1 MQLIHVS
8 MQSNET
14 VITLSHSGS
23 GFGRMYRRISD
34 HIRLRQI
41 QCCSYYFYGTH
52 LYLHRGAILLDH
64 RVGTFIGRRCN
75 WSVEPDPRS
84 GADSHVLDARSGSG
98 RLTTRLPSATV
109 RPHLRCVG
117 DTALA
122 VRPRTRAVQHRGANF
137 RSASRQRAT
146 ISGTSC
152 RRRWPTRS
160 ASSAVSKYQPP
171 SRAAHQAV
179 YCFSGCRS
187 SSLERSA
194 RGRRLIVII
203 ADFLPSIKMSFSSTF
218 IPSPDFLTAW
228 LAS

>member
-98 RLTTRLPSATV
+98 RLTTRLRQCSTGRHTRLPGTPFAVGVQRDGTTRLPSATV

-152 RRRWPTRS
+152 RRR
-160 ASSAVSKYQPP
+160 
-171 SRAAHQAV
+171 
-179 YCFSGCRS
+179 
-187 SSLERSA
+187 
-194 RGRRLIVII
+194 
-203 ADFLPSIKMSFSSTF
+203 
-218 IPSPDFLTAW
+218 
-228 LAS
+228 